1 MTKLQTPLNTEQWL
15 KKTGKEK
22 IQAFQDTFA
31 KTFGIS
37 LCLLDLK
44 GRPLT
49 IWSNSSLFCH
59 SILHDRRD
67 RCFQDR
73 SIAIRRVLDNRK
85 TYAGKCYL
93 GLTVFCCPVIY
104 NQEIV
109 CLFYGGGVYVQD
121 ENNGVSNRIDDS
133 IAVLGGDDLTKIIR
147 LLEDTIAIFNIDEE
161 IETTENR
168 RKSELEN
175 SAFFQNKLSPRELDI
190 ANLIISG
197 KTNREISKTLYIS
210 EKTVKTHVS
219 NILSKL
225 EMKDRIQLM
234 LFCQEHN
241 IQGGK

>member
-1 MTKLQTPLNTEQWL
+1 MTKVRTPLSTEQWL

-73 SIAIRRVLDNRK
+73 NIVIRRVLDNRK
-85 TYAGKCYL
+85 TYAGKCYM

-104 NQEIV
+104 NREIISV
-109 CLFYGGGVYVQD
+109 FYGGGVYVQD
-121 ENNGVSNRIDDS
+121 ENNGVPNRIDNS
-133 IAVLGGDDLTKIIR
+133 IAVLGADDLTKIIR
-147 LLEDTIAIFNIDEE
+147 LLEDTIGIFNIDKGTER
-161 IETTENR
+161 TENK
-168 RKSELEN
+168 RKNELE
-175 SAFFQNKLSPRELDI
+175 SSVFFQNKLSPRELDI

-197 KTNREISKTLYIS
+197 KTNREISETLYIS

-219 NILSKL
+219 NILNKL

-241 IQGGK
+241 IQGGD